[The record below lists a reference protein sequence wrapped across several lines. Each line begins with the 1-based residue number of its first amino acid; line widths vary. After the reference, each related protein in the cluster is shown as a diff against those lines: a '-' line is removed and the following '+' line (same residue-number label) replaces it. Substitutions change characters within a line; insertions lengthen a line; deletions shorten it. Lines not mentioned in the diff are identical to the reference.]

1 MTLRL
6 VALMAIVLL
15 LSLMAVGLLVNY
27 YQEQFM
33 SEVQTTAAHVGR
45 AALRTLQWNPNAPIE
60 IHSPAGDSAPGSEP
74 SAIGTF
80 SHTYSTGVAANG
92 APLTVELTPFPAEPS
107 SLKHLVTSSSKG
119 GDVTIHEQ
127 LIYADGSWPATLPG
141 ERLQRRLQQ
150 CLAHP
155 PPSNEFER
163 MIIDVDGVHAISDPT
178 LGLVLKMTQF
188 TPTEM
193 EMVDLPLEAGQ
204 DAADLPLRE
213 KLDSGLVFAS
223 RNEIALPIRG
233 NYGELFGK
241 LRRRSLALF
250 LGVFLVGIALSTGLA
265 TRFTRPIRK
274 LDAGIRRLT
283 DGDLDVEVVATG
295 KDEIGRLSRAFNEM
309 AGKLRRNRDREREM
323 VRRERLSALGRL
335 AAGVAHD
342 VRNPLH
348 SIGLTLQH
356 LDDAARPERPE
367 AREEFARALDIIRGE
382 IKRLDGLVGNFLRFA
397 KSERSLRQRVDPP
410 VLFQELVRLLEKE
423 GERRNVKIDL
433 DIAEPAPI
441 VDADTESLRSTIL
454 NLVLNSFEAMPGG
467 GMVKLTSAMV
477 EGEWMVEVADSGEGI
492 PGEELEHVFDFA
504 YSTKEGGH
512 GLGLAMVH
520 HTVVEEH
527 GGRVTLD
534 STPGKGTIVRLYFP
548 TEGADA

>member
-1 MTLRL
+1 MTSRL
-6 VALMAIVLL
+6 VALMGVVLL
-15 LSLMAVGLLVNY
+15 LTLMAVGLLVNY

-45 AALRTLQWNPNAPIE
+45 AALRTLQWNSNGHVEFLAVGVDAQQGGNAQLQAFGE
-60 IHSPAGDSAPGSEP
+60 GLRTKSGGAVAPTRLSL
-74 SAIGTF
+74 
-80 SHTYSTGVAANG
+80 
-92 APLTVELTPFPAEPS
+92 APLPAE
-107 SLKHLVTSSSKG
+107 LGALQHLVTSTSED
-119 GDVTIHEQ
+119 GDVTIHET
-127 LIYADGSWPATLPG
+127 LVYADGSWPATLPG
-141 ERLQRRLQQ
+141 EQLQRRLHD
-150 CLAHP
+150 CLSHP
-155 PPSNEFER
+155 ATEPLER
-163 MIIDVDGVHAISDPT
+163 TIIDVDGVHAVSDPT

-188 TPTEM
+188 TPTQM
-193 EMVDLPLEAGQ
+193 ELIDPPTEEGDGATTQPSRERVDG
-204 DAADLPLRE
+204 DLM
-213 KLDSGLVFAS
+213 FAS

-233 NYGELFGK
+233 NYEQLFGK
-241 LRRRSLALF
+241 LRGRSLALF
-250 LGVFLVGIALSTGLA
+250 LVVFLVGILLSTGLA
-265 TRFTRPIRK
+265 ARFTRPIRR

-283 DGDLDVEVVATG
+283 EGDLDVEVEAAG

-348 SIGLTLQH
+348 AIGLTLQH

-367 AREEFARALDIIRGE
+367 AREEFARSLDIIRGE

-397 KSERSLRQRVDPP
+397 KSERRLRQRVNPAA
-410 VLFQELVRLLEKE
+410 LFQELVRLLEKE
-423 GERRNVKIDL
+423 AERRNVKIDL
-433 DIAEPAPI
+433 DVAAPAPD
-441 VDADTESLRSTIL
+441 VEADTESLRSTIL
-454 NLVLNSFEAMPGG
+454 NLMLNSFEAMKSGG
-467 GMVKLTSAMV
+467 TVKLSSSV
-477 EGEWMVEVADSGEGI
+477 IEGEWMVEVADSGEGI
-492 PGEELEHVFDFA
+492 PDEELEHVFDFA

-534 STPGKGTIVRLYFP
+534 SKPGEGTVVRLYLP
-548 TEGADA
+548 IAERGV